1 MLLGDEKLWTV
12 SVSGRGYTMLRPNDL
27 SNLCAVPCGRPM
39 GPSPSEAFRAEYPWF
54 ALRVKSNFERVAASH
69 LGQRGYHEYLPAYQ
83 TRSQWSDRVKVVERP
98 LFPGYVFC
106 SFDPSSRLPVLATP
120 GVLHIVGI
128 GKKPA
133 PVDESEL
140 EAVRAT
146 LQSGLSVGP
155 WPFLQV
161 GERVV
166 VDRGP
171 LRGLEGLVTHLKG
184 AYRLVISITLLQRSI
199 AAEIDREW
207 IRPVRRACS

>member
-1 MLLGDEKLWTV
+1 
-12 SVSGRGYTMLRPNDL
+12 
-27 SNLCAVPCGRPM
+27 M
-39 GPSPSEAFRAEYPWF
+39 GPSPAEAFRAEYPWF

-69 LGQRGYHEYLPAYQ
+69 LGQRGYHEYLPSYQ
-83 TRSQWSDRVKVVERP
+83 TRSQWSDRVKIVERP

-133 PVDESEL
+133 RVDESEL

-199 AAEIDREW
+199 AAEIEREW
-207 IRPVRRACS
+207 IRPLRKACS